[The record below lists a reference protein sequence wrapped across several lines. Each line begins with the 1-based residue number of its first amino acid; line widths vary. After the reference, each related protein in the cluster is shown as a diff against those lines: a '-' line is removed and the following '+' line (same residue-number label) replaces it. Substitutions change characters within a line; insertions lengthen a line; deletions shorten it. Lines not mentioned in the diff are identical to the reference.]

1 MRCTSTSTAR
11 FSPRARSFLIPATPI
26 SSRLRLTS
34 TGSLDTSFGTNGS
47 IVTNV
52 GGSTITGDTATG
64 LLVDSTGDILLIGQ
78 SDNNSAIERYSAD
91 GAIVG
96 GYDVEGIT
104 PYENLTGA
112 TYINADDSLTMV
124 TSSAGP
130 TGDSDFAQIGID
142 PNGALNTGFG
152 NGGIAL
158 DGFTGPKQDSGNAVA
173 QQGDGKLI
181 VAGTTSTATGD
192 QLIALARY
200 NTDGSLDTSFGS
212 SGQTTLSVPGIFA
225 DVRGVAVAAS
235 GEIYVAFTASTGGN
249 DHDFAVAAFHAN
261 GTPDT
266 TFGPGGVQTI
276 STPDVRNDV
285 VAVALSPDGSRIYI
299 GGEQITGTD
308 DQFEIASLSSS
319 GAVVFDTEVEF
330 DTTGAGGDTL
340 GAMAVQPD
348 GNVVLAGTTN
358 NGSSVELA
366 LTRVTP
372 SGAIDPSFGK
382 VTTTDGGNDFAGGV
396 ALDSTGNIYVAGFD
410 SSIGLPDASV
420 VKFDSSGNRITT
432 GFGDAGNDGVAHVQI
447 KDGAI
452 ATAIAIAPN
461 GQIVIGGTAP
471 DGANVDFG
479 VANFNSNGSVDTTFG
494 TGGVTGV
501 SVGPATALNGLLV
514 QPDGKIVAAGTGN
527 DGDFALARFDGGP
540 HTSMCRLRRPLSA
553 RRVRRKEHKS
563 T

>member
-1 MRCTSTSTAR
+1 
-11 FSPRARSFLIPATPI
+11 
-26 SSRLRLTS
+26 
-34 TGSLDTSFGTNGS
+34 
-47 IVTNV
+47 
-52 GGSTITGDTATG
+52 
-64 LLVDSTGDILLIGQ
+64 
-78 SDNNSAIERYSAD
+78 
-91 GAIVG
+91 
-96 GYDVEGIT
+96 
-104 PYENLTGA
+104 
-112 TYINADDSLTMV
+112 MV

-130 TGDSDFAQIGID
+130 TGDSDFAQVGID

-276 STPDVRNDV
+276 STPGVRNDV
-285 VAVALSPDGSRIYI
+285 VAVGLSPDGSRIYI

-319 GAVVFDTEVEF
+319 GTVVFDTEVEF

-432 GFGDAGNDGVAHVQI
+432 GFGDAGQ
-447 KDGAI
+447 
-452 ATAIAIAPN
+452 
-461 GQIVIGGTAP
+461 
-471 DGANVDFG
+471 
-479 VANFNSNGSVDTTFG
+479 
-494 TGGVTGV
+494 
-501 SVGPATALNGLLV
+501 
-514 QPDGKIVAAGTGN
+514 
-527 DGDFALARFDGGP
+527 
-540 HTSMCRLRRPLSA
+540 
-553 RRVRRKEHKS
+553 
-563 T
+563 